1 MIEPEMAFANLN
13 DILNLAESLLKH
25 VIKEIIKNN
34 SSELEYLEK
43 YHQKELINELKKISN
58 LDFPRLTYAEC
69 LEILAKN
76 KESFVYNEIKWGMD
90 LQSEHEKY
98 LCQHF

>member
-13 DILNLAESLLKH
+13 DILNLAEGLLKY

-43 YHQKELINELKKISN
+43 YHQKELISELKKISELN
-58 LDFPRLTYAEC
+58 FPRFTYAES

-76 KESFVYNEIKWGMD
+76 KKNFVYNEIK
-90 LQSEHEKY
+90 
-98 LCQHF
+98 